1 MSLINKMLQD
11 LDARGGAQS
20 GRDGIPQMRGAVA
33 GERNPRVL
41 LAAGGGVAVILL
53 AAAGWLGWQYLRGA
67 PAGAPPR
74 PLGASAAAAPPV
86 FVPPVAAARQMTVT
100 SPASTAPASIV
111 VAATPPAAVAQA
123 RPAAAAAQ
131 GAPAAVSPD
140 AGDIAATFARRPP
153 REQRGAPVAQDKAEA
168 RQKRL
173 AEEKAEAELA
183 AELKA
188 ARRKARLA
196 RAEAEALAVGGQAKP
211 VDEAAGAAR
220 AERARL
226 AAAGAAASRAAARG
240 EGRPV
245 REGDA
250 GRLSSSGGVTVT
262 SQQQGE
268 NAYRRG
274 LLALQEGRVQE
285 ALANMEQAVF
295 LYPRHDTAR
304 QTLVGLLIE
313 NKRHDEAVRH
323 LQFGLG
329 LDAKQPQ
336 MAMIL
341 ARLQMEKG
349 GPAIETLQR
358 TLPYAGGNGDYIAF
372 LAGALQRAQRPR
384 EAAEQYQAALRLQPQ
399 NGVWWMGLGISLQAD
414 KRNAEAQD
422 AFTRAKNAGNLSQEL
437 QSFVERK
444 LQQLGR

>member
-1 MSLINKMLQD
+1 MLQD
-11 LDARGGAQS
+11 LDARGGANS
-20 GRDGIPQMRGAVA
+20 RRDGVPQMRGAVA
-33 GERNPRVL
+33 GERHPRVL
-41 LAAGGGVAVILL
+41 LAAGGGAAVILL
-53 AAAGWLGWQYLRGA
+53 AAAGWLGWQYLRGV

-86 FVPPVAAARQMTVT
+86 FVPPVAAARQVTVT

-111 VAATPPAAVAQA
+111 VAAT
-123 RPAAAAAQ
+123 
-131 GAPAAVSPD
+131 APATKVQVKPASVSAHSAADAVPPD
-140 AGDIAATFARRPP
+140 AGDVAATFARRPP
-153 REQRGAPVAQDKAEA
+153 REHGGASASQAKAEA
-168 RQKRL
+168 RKQRL

-188 ARRKARLA
+188 ARRKARVA
-196 RAEAEALAVGGQAKP
+196 KAEAEALAAGGQAKP
-211 VDEAAGAAR
+211 VDESAVAAR
-220 AERARL
+220 AERAR
-226 AAAGAAASRAAARG
+226 AAVAGAAAAKAAARG
-240 EGRPV
+240 DGRAV
-245 REGDA
+245 READT
-250 GRLSSSGGVTVT
+250 GRLSGSGGVTVT

-285 ALANMEQAVF
+285 AISTMEQAVF

-313 NKRHDEAVRH
+313 NKRHDEAVRQ

-372 LAGALQRAQRPR
+372 LAGALQRAQRPH

-399 NGVWWMGLGISLQAD
+399 NGVWWMGLGMSLQAD

-444 LQQLGR
+444 LQQLAR